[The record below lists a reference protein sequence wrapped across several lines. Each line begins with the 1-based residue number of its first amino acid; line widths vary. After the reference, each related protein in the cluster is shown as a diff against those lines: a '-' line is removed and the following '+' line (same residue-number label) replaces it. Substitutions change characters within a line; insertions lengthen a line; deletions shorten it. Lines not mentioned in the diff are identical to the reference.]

1 MSSIFIKVFYLNKNG
16 TLFFSNKDFKS
27 NHAIT
32 LGFQYQA
39 QDLPEE

>member
-1 MSSIFIKVFYLNKNG
+1 MSSIFIKIFYLNKNR
-16 TLFFSNKDFKS
+16 THLFSIKYFKS
-27 NHAIT
+27 NYAIT